1 MPNPRTNTPAR
12 TTEHYGGGQSG
23 YGSGR
28 FGDDPSMGAGFRN
41 QASWNPTD
49 EDHQAMHTDDRFTGR
64 GGEGYWEALTEHRG
78 PEPGGVHHLED
89 GNFGQPEEG
98 FAHSDDRLEE
108 MVYEALADDHI
119 DARHIEVIVKN
130 GEAILTGIVD
140 ERWQKLRVEKVVEV
154 LPGIRSVQSQ
164 LRCES
169 DPRGNQDPGRAVER
183 TDRA

>member
-98 FAHSDDRLEE
+98 FAHSDDRIKEL
-108 MVYEALADDHI
+108 VREALADDDHI
-119 DARHIEVIVKN
+119 DASHIEVVVKN
-130 GEAILTGIVD
+130 SEVMLTGLVD
-140 ERWQKLRVEKVVEV
+140 ERWQKQRAEAVVAR
-154 LPGIRSVQSQ
+154 LTGIKSVQNQ
-164 LRCES
+164 VRCRSER
-169 DPRGNQDPGRAVER
+169 RGNPNTGGAVG
-183 TDRA
+183 TDE